1 MATAKQQTHIRT
13 LQRRCLTVANNGIN
27 IGLKS
32 YDDLFKTDEGRKTE
46 EIKPIAIGEL
56 KPFEQQPFKVLL
68 DESMDEL
75 VESIKQSGVL
85 SPVVVRPH
93 KDGGYEILSGHRRVK
108 ACEIAGITEVPT
120 VIKDLDDDTA
130 TILLVD
136 SNLQRENILPSEKAF
151 AYQMKLEAMKRK
163 AGRPS
168 QENYS
173 QIGNNFSEATSSD
186 QFAKEVGES
195 KNQIFRYIRLTNLID
210 PILEMVDNK
219 QIALNAAV
227 EISYLGTK
235 EQVEVHKAIESED
248 GAPSIEQAKKIRRF
262 FDDGKLNPDV
272 ILSIMQ
278 EEKPEKIK
286 ITLGEDKLKKYFPKG
301 YTKQQIEAEILRLLE
316 NAYRKKQHG
325 MER

>member
-1 MATAKQQTHIRT
+1 MA
-13 LQRRCLTVANNGIN
+13 NSGIN

-163 AGRPS
+163 AGRPTK
-168 QENYS
+168 ENAS
-173 QIGNNFSEATSSD
+173 QIATDFISGRSD
-186 QFAKEVGES
+186 ELLGAQVGES
-195 KNQIFRYIRLTNLID
+195 KDQVRRYIRLTNLID

-235 EQVEVHKAIESED
+235 EQVDVHKAIESED

>member
-1 MATAKQQTHIRT
+1 M
-13 LQRRCLTVANNGIN
+13 ANNGIN

-163 AGRPS
+163 SGRPS